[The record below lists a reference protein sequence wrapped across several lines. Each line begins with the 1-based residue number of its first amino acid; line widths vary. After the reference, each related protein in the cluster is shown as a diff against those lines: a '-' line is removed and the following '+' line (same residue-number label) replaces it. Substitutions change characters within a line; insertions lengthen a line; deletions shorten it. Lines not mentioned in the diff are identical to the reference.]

1 MEISMREQPPTNL
14 NSSQYLTAASL
25 LKGPHA
31 IHLPVSAG
39 LPSSKERTNSMGQS
53 VRKSHPASEL
63 KSRTRIPVPETQT
76 SNVNLKLPP
85 HFSRNS
91 RLFKSISIISATGSI
106 HSEQQNIQSSVVVIG
121 GNKFSQGL
129 EETPKLMPKRRDS
142 NGIKPTGDIKY
153 SKAGFNEYESA
164 KKGSPL
170 VLWSS
175 VPVPQD
181 TFTNS
186 SVDRALRSSN
196 TSRKAR
202 FVKCCDASS
211 ECSSDN
217 GNSIQGGGNANQE
230 LQAMLHLGARMKSLM
245 RVREFC
251 YSIFSFVSA
260 AHMHNLVLCT
270 AATENRSSHIALQ
283 IQQQLERARKQRE
296 SEKRMFLQ
304 QRAELVCLNQIIG
317 VVERFKFE
325 QFKSRKMSH
334 DPYFGH
340 DFKETQVALQA
351 QLDRVVSAF
360 SQVGGDRVSLIDLVA
375 ALEVNTASSNAV

>member
-1 MEISMREQPPTNL
+1 MEINMREQPTINL

-53 VRKSHPASEL
+53 VKKSHPASQL
-63 KSRTRIPVPETQT
+63 KPRTRIPVPDTPT
-76 SNVNLKLPP
+76 SNANLKLPP

-91 RLFKSISIISATGSI
+91 RLFKSISIISASGSI

-121 GNKFSQGL
+121 GNNISQGL
-129 EETPKLMPKRRDS
+129 DETPKLKPKRRDS
-142 NGIKPTGDIKY
+142 NCIKPASDIKY
-153 SKAGFNEYESA
+153 SKAGSGECESP

-175 VPVPQD
+175 VPVLQAD

-186 SVDRALRSSN
+186 SVDRTLRSSN
-196 TSRKAR
+196 VSRKAR

-217 GNSIQGGGNANQE
+217 GNSIQDSGNANQE

-245 RVREFC
+245 
-251 YSIFSFVSA
+251 SA
-260 AHMHNLVLCT
+260 PKDT

-296 SEKRMFLQ
+296 IEKRVFLQ
-304 QRAELVCLNQIIG
+304 QRAELVCLNQIMG

-334 DPYFGH
+334 DPSFGH